1 MKESLILLSV
11 VLYFILIW
19 IVARIGG
26 RKSSDNESFFTAGK
40 KSPWWLVAVGMIG
53 SSISGVSF
61 VSVPGMVGGI
71 QFTYLQTVLGFFV
84 GYLFIAY
91 VLLPV
96 YYKLNLTSIYS
107 YLDER
112 FGKNSHKTGAWIF
125 IISKSTGAAAR
136 LYIVAIILQ
145 NMIFDSFNIPF
156 IFTVLFILVIIWL
169 YSFQSGIKSILWT
182 DFLQAIILVVALLL
196 MTIQMVS
203 TVDTSETAFWKQWYD
218 SDLTRIFVWDDWISK
233 QHFVKQFVSGILI
246 AIVMT
251 GLDQD
256 MMQKNLTCK
265 TLPDAQKN
273 MRWYGL
279 AFIPVN
285 FMFLLLGFAVLQ
297 FATSNQ
303 IALPEKADQILP
315 FMANNHFS
323 IYLLLLFVIGIAAAA
338 LSSADSA
345 LASLTTSF
353 YVDILGKPN
362 HSEKRAKRTRMFV
375 HAAFTLFFILII
387 YVFRLV
393 NNTSVIDA
401 IYIMA
406 SYTYGPL
413 LGLFAAGLFTKI
425 KPADKHIPWIAVFA
439 PLFCFVTDYLLKTY
453 AGYALGYELLLLNG
467 LVTFIALYISSLYD
481 NKNSRVR
488 HQ

>member
-1 MKESLILLSV
+1 MKESLVLISI
-11 VLYFILIW
+11 VLYFILVW
-19 IVARIGG
+19 IVARVGG
-26 RKSSDNESFFTAGK
+26 RKSSDNESFFTAGR

-84 GYLFIAY
+84 GYLVIAY

-96 YYKLNLTSIYS
+96 YYKLNLTSIYA
-107 YLDER
+107 YLGER

-125 IISKSTGAAAR
+125 LISKSTGAAAR

-145 NMIFDSFNIPF
+145 NMVFDSMHIPF
-156 IFTVLFILVIIWL
+156 VVTVLIILLIIWL

-182 DFLQAIILVVALLL
+182 DFLQAIILILALLL
-196 MTIQMVS
+196 MTVQMISSVD
-203 TVDTSETAFWKQWYD
+203 TVDTGFWKQWYE

-265 TLPDAQKN
+265 SLPDAQKN
-273 MRWYGL
+273 MRWYGF

-285 FMFLLLGFAVLQ
+285 FLFLLLGFAVLQ
-297 FATSNQ
+297 FASGNQ
-303 IALPEKADQILP
+303 LPLPGKGDEILP

-353 YVDILGKPN
+353 YVDILGKSKSN
-362 HSEKRAKRTRMFV
+362 QDEKKSKRTRMFV

-413 LGLFAAGLFTKI
+413 LGLFAAGLFTGI
-425 KPADKHIPWIAVFA
+425 KPVDKHIPFIAILS
-439 PLFCFVTDYLLKTY
+439 PLFCFATDWIIRTST
-453 AGYALGYELLLLNG
+453 GYAFGYELLLLNG
-467 LVTFIALYISSLYD
+467 TVTFLALIISSLYD
-481 NKNSRVR
+481 SKNR
-488 HQ
+488 